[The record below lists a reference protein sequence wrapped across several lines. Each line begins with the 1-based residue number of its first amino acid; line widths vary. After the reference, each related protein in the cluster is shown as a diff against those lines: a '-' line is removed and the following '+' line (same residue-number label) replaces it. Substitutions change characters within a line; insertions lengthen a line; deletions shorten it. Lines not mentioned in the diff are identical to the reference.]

1 MKHTKRFLFALFLL
15 CALLCALCSCGK
27 SAGSYRASDD
37 GYAENGSLGF
47 GTAQEKG
54 TGASAPQAAADRKLI
69 RTFTLRFETKD
80 YDTFLSSMRAALQQN
95 GGYSEKAEQ
104 STGHSLRYASYT
116 LRVPAENADAFLTTL
131 RPLATLQHEEE

>member
-1 MKHTKRFLFALFLL
+1 MKHTKRFWLALFLL

-47 GTAQEKG
+47 GTAQEKD

-104 STGHSLRYASYT
+104 HGAFAALCFLYAARARGKRRCIFDNGAS
-116 LRVPAENADAFLTTL
+116 ACNAA
-131 RPLATLQHEEE
+131 A